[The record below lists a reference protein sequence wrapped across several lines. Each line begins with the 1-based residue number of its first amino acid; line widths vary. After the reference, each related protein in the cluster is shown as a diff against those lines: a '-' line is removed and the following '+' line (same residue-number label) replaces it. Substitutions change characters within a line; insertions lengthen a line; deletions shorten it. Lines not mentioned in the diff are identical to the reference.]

1 MRTRCAVEEPDHRH
15 GRVLRAL
22 REQRNVWRVSNGKEP
37 LKPAWAAAKYKDK
50 FGEWPPFAWNS
61 LSPANEPSLEVSS
74 WVRSRDIAF
83 AKRMAKERAA

>member
-1 MRTRCAVEEPDHRH
+1 MVECCA
-15 GRVLRAL
+15 RAASGQVACQQ
-22 REQRNVWRVSNGKEP
+22 RERA
-37 LKPAWAAAKYKDK
+37 LKPAWAAVKYKDK